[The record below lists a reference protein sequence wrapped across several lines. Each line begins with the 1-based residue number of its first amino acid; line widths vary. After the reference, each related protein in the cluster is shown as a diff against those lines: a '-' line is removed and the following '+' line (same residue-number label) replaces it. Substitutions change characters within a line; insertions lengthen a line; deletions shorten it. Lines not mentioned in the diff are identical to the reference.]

1 MRLATGDEE
10 KKGVALASNGGSDPL
25 CEKSTNNENQ
35 NRALFENRSCQDS
48 GYFEIVA
55 RATNDAVRDWNVKT
69 GALSW
74 PQGLEKLLGYAP
86 LTGQG
91 TINFW
96 QQRLHPEDR
105 SHVAESI
112 RAALTATSDHWS
124 GEYRFRHADGH
135 YLQ

>member
-35 NRALFENRSCQDS
+35 NRALFENRSHQDS

-91 TINFW
+91 TIHFW
-96 QQRLHPEDR
+96 QQPLHPEDR
-105 SHVAESI
+105 SHVADRIVVS
-112 RAALTATSDHWS
+112 LTATSDHWS
-124 GEYRFRHADGH
+124 GE
-135 YLQ
+135 